1 MELISLLV
9 RDFFPILNGFDLQY
23 ARYDLEVIPA
33 LSGGQHLPSADLSL
47 LKEVRDELRNEFLP
61 LDTVLV
67 NLLVDIFVT
76 IKGFWVKVGVAVLLF
91 GFPLEIWIDELGSRR
106 GFPSL
111 EEV

>member
-1 MELISLLV
+1 LELISLLI

-33 LSGGQHLPSADLSL
+33 LSGGKHLPSANLPL
-47 LKEVRDELRNEFLP
+47 LKEVCDELRNELLP

-67 NLLVDIFVT
+67 DLLVDIFVAV
-76 IKGFWVKVGVAVLLF
+76 KGFWVKVGVAVLLF
-91 GFPLEIWIDELGSRR
+91 GFPLEIRIDELGSMR